1 MKDLSRGK
9 EDKDKK
15 TIRTKITL
23 LSVLSFM
30 LIILLVWDLS
40 SSVYGERKAFAKNNT
55 KEKISE
61 VSDWLVIAKKEVGR
75 QEKDSTAVKNKI
87 SEKKQQEV
95 AAQDQK
101 ELEEQQK
108 NTSVSDSGMEVGKVV
123 YLTFDDG
130 PSSASPEILRLLD
143 TYHAKAT
150 FFMIDP
156 NMKNYPEQLIDMRDA
171 GHVLG
176 VHSVTHDVA
185 QLYRSP
191 STFITEMNQAVNTVK
206 EIAGIDTRFLRAP
219 YGTKPYVTAP
229 YKAEVDRMNYLLWD
243 WTIDSTDW
251 KLTDGSYVQ
260 HTINQIENLVGK
272 QPLIILLHEKETT
285 AAHLERLLSY
295 LHNNGYAM
303 KPLTEN
309 MIPFQF

>member
-9 EDKDKK
+9 EEKDQK
-15 TIRTKITL
+15 TIRRKITL

-55 KEKISE
+55 KDKMSE

-75 QEKDSTAVKNKI
+75 QQKDSTTVKNKI
-87 SEKKQQEV
+87 HEKKQ
-95 AAQDQK
+95 
-101 ELEEQQK
+101 EESATQQQ

-130 PSSASPEILRLLD
+130 PSLASPEILRLLD
-143 TYHAKAT
+143 KYQAKAT

-156 NMKNYPEQLIDMRDA
+156 NMRNYPEQLIQMRDA

-191 STFITEMNQAVNTVK
+191 TTFIAEMNQAVDTLK
-206 EIAGIDTRFLRAP
+206 EITGVDTRFLRAP
-219 YGTKPYVTAP
+219 YGTKPYVTEP
-229 YKAEVDRMNYLLWD
+229 YKAEVDKMNYLLWD

-251 KLTDGSYVQ
+251 KLTNGSYVQ
-260 HTINQIENLVGK
+260 HTINQIEHVVGK
-272 QPLIILLHEKETT
+272 QPLVVLLHEKETT

-295 LHNNGYAM
+295 LHNNGYEM
-303 KPLTEN
+303 KQLTED